1 MVEYWPFFCVFS
13 DREEVEVDKKAKKDK
28 LRQYN
33 EAIIQIS

>member
-13 DREEVEVDKKAKKDK
+13 DREEVEVDEKAKKD
-28 LRQYN
+28 